1 MAKPT
6 VTVGS
11 IRFSI
16 NDFETLE
23 AMRGGE
29 TRNSF
34 IAGLIQKEA
43 MWRGA
48 FRDEAGNVGFM
59 RDPKKGKEKNDE

>member
-1 MAKPT
+1 MAKAT

-11 IRFSI
+11 IRFSVD
-16 NDFETLE
+16 DFDTLE
-23 AMRGGE
+23 AMRGSE

-34 IAGLIQKEA
+34 IAGLVRKEA

-48 FRDEAGNVGFM
+48 FRDEAGNVDFM
-59 RDPKKGKEKNDE
+59 RDPKRAKGAKS